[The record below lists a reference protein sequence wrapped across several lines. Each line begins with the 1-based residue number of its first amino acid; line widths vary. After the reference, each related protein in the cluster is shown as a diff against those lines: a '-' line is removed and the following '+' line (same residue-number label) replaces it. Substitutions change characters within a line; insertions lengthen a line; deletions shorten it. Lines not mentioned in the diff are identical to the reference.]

1 MGMTDDVTCDF
12 PLPESAHQGLRY
24 QTKDLL
30 SLHQTFHIT
39 MDGRLIQDARHSVPS
54 LARDMEWPLDQ
65 DLEFHT
71 QVQTP
76 NGREWIS
83 YVAHFRNGRV
93 EWITRQEE
101 APTAPKMAP

>member
-12 PLPESAHQGLRY
+12 PLPDSAHQSLRY
-24 QTKDLL
+24 QTKQLL

-39 MDGRLIQDARHSVPS
+39 ADGRLIQDARHSGPS

-71 QVQTP
+71 DVQTP

-83 YVAHFRNGRV
+83 YVARFRNGRV
-93 EWITRQEE
+93 EWIRRQERALE
-101 APTAPKMAP
+101 APRTEP